1 MPAAAVQWRMAF
13 AHDIRYAVRLLL
25 KRPGFALI
33 AILTLALGIGA
44 TTSIFTVVEAV
55 LLRPLPFPDPDRLVQ
70 VRITGQGGADF
81 PLPDTDF
88 LAWRGSNDAAERVA
102 IFDVEPV
109 NATGIGEPER
119 LSAAIVSDQF
129 FRLLGV
135 SPEIG
140 RMFEAGEDRPGAPR
154 VAIVSHA
161 LWMRRFGGR
170 ADVIGRPITLNGTVA
185 TIVGVMPAS
194 FAFPEGGIEAWP
206 LMQVNPPRRRG
217 PFYTTGLAR
226 LKPDATIDR
235 LRANLNRVTADMKRQ
250 YPGPEDWNLSARP
263 LHEALVGDVRR
274 ILYVLLGAVGF
285 LLLIATANV
294 ANLLLARAATRDRE
308 IAVRGAL
315 GAGRARIAR
324 QLVTESVVL
333 ALASGVGGL
342 LLSVWGTRALLA
354 LAPDDIPR
362 LREVSM
368 TLPVFFFALTTA
380 TICGVV
386 FGLAPAWRAS
396 NTPLVETL
404 KGGGRGGMAG
414 LRHRRTQQALVV
426 AEIALALVLSI
437 GAGLMIRSFTALERV
452 SPGFEPS
459 HLLTFR
465 LAVPRTQY
473 DTNDKVKAFYGAL
486 LDRIESLPGVR
497 AAGLTISLPPD
508 MLQMTDNFMVE
519 GQTLPTNQSA
529 PVGPLVFVDENYFT
543 ALGVPL
549 LGGRFFTER
558 DDRGAPLVAIVNET
572 LAKKYFAG
580 VNPVGRLIKDGGPER
595 PDNPWMT
602 VVGVVGDVKYDG
614 LATPVEPTFYLPF
627 RQNTNTAQFVVVRTA
642 SDPRALATAVR
653 GAVAA
658 LDKELPVANVKTMDE
673 LMTESVAP
681 PRFRTMLVAVFAL
694 IGLVLAAI
702 GIYGVMAYAVSE
714 RTHELGVR
722 LALGAT
728 SGDVLR
734 LVFGE
739 AIALATIGV
748 AAGIAGAIATTRL
761 MAALLFGVAPTD
773 LVTFAALA
781 GLLVVTALAAS
792 YVPARRAMRVDPM
805 VALRYE

>member
-1 MPAAAVQWRMAF
+1 MPF
-13 AHDIRYAVRLLL
+13 IHDVRYAVRQLL

-70 VRITGQGGADF
+70 IRITGQGGADF

-88 LAWRGSNDAAERVA
+88 LAWRGSNETAERVA

-109 NATGIGEPER
+109 NVTGLGEPER
-119 LSAAIVSDQF
+119 LYAAIVSDQF

-135 SPEIG
+135 SPELG
-140 RMFEAGEDRPGAPR
+140 RAFEDGEDRPGAPR
-154 VAIVSHA
+154 VATISHA

-170 ADVIGRPITLNGTVA
+170 ADVIGHPIAISGTAA
-185 TIVGVMPAS
+185 TIVGVMPPS
-194 FAFPEGGIEAWP
+194 FVFPQAGIDVWP
-206 LMQVNPPRRRG
+206 VMQLNPPRRRG

-226 LKPDATIDR
+226 LKAGATIER
-235 LRANLNRVTADMKRQ
+235 LRANLDRVTADVMRR
-250 YPGPEDWNLSARP
+250 YPAPEDWKLSARP
-263 LHEALVGDVRR
+263 LHDALVGDVRR
-274 ILYVLLGAVGF
+274 ILYVLFGAVGF

-308 IAVRGAL
+308 MAVRGAL
-315 GAGRARIAR
+315 GAGRARIVG

-333 ALASGVGGL
+333 AVASGLAGL
-342 LLSVWGTRALLA
+342 ALSVWGTGALLA
-354 LAPDDIPR
+354 LAPTDIPR

-368 TLPVFFFALTTA
+368 NLPVFVFALATA
-380 TICGVV
+380 TICGVA
-386 FGLAPAWRAS
+386 FGLAPALRAS
-396 NTPLVETL
+396 NMPLVETL
-404 KGGGRGGMAG
+404 KDGGRSGTAGM
-414 LRHRRTQQALVV
+414 RHRRTQQALVV

-437 GAGLMIRSFTALERV
+437 GAGLMIRSFAALERV
-452 SPGFEPS
+452 NPGFEPS

-473 DTNDKVKAFYGAL
+473 DNADKLTAFYGAL

-497 AAGLTISLPPD
+497 AAGLSISLPPD
-508 MLQMTDNFMVE
+508 LLQMTDNFMVE
-519 GQTLPTNQSA
+519 GQTLPPNQSA
-529 PVGPLVFVDENYFT
+529 PVGPLLFVDEGYFT

-549 LGGRFFTER
+549 VAGRFFTER

-572 LAKKYFAG
+572 LAKKYLAG
-580 VNPVGRLIKDGGPER
+580 VDPVGRRIKDGGPER

-602 VVGVVGDVKYDG
+602 IVGVVGDVKYDG
-614 LATPVEPTFYLPF
+614 LGRPVDPTFYLPF
-627 RQNTNTAQFVVVRTA
+627 RQNTSPAQFIVVRTA
-642 SDPRALATAVR
+642 SDPRALAASVR
-653 GAVAA
+653 AAVAS
-658 LDKELPVANVKTMDE
+658 LDRDVPVASVKTMDE

-681 PRFRTMLVAVFAL
+681 PRFRTMLVALFAL
-694 IGLVLAAI
+694 VGLALAAI
-702 GIYGVMAYAVSE
+702 GVYGVMAYAVSE
-714 RTHELGVR
+714 RKYEIGVR

-728 SGDVLR
+728 AGDVMR

-739 AIALATIGV
+739 AIALAAIGV
-748 AAGIAGAIATTRL
+748 AAGVVGAIATTRL
-761 MAALLFGVAPTD
+761 MAALLFGVTPTD
-773 LVTFAALA
+773 LATFVALA
-781 GLLVVTALAAS
+781 GVLVVTALTAS

>member
-1 MPAAAVQWRMAF
+1 MPFVQ
-13 AHDIRYAVRLLL
+13 DVRYAIRLLL
-25 KRPGFALI
+25 KRPGFALV

-70 VRITGQGGADF
+70 VRITGQRGGDF

-88 LAWRGSNDAAERVA
+88 LAWRTSNDAAERVA
-102 IFDVEPV
+102 IFDVEAV
-109 NATGIGEPER
+109 NVTGIGEPER
-119 LSAAIVSDQF
+119 LSGAIVSDQF

-135 SPEIG
+135 APEIG
-140 RMFEAGEDRPGAPR
+140 RLFEDGEDRPGAPR
-154 VAIVSHA
+154 AAIISHA
-161 LWMRRFGGR
+161 LWKRRFGGR
-170 ADVIGRPITLNGTVA
+170 VDVIGRPVTLNGAVA
-185 TIVGVMPAS
+185 TIVGVMPPS
-194 FAFPEGGIEAWP
+194 FAFPQAGIEVWP
-206 LMQVNPPRRRG
+206 LTQVNPPRRRG
-217 PFYTTGLAR
+217 PFYSTGLAR

-235 LRANLNRVTADMKRQ
+235 LRADLDRVTADMKRQ
-250 YPGPEDWNLSARP
+250 HPGPDGWNLTARP
-263 LHEALVGDVRR
+263 LHEAVVGDVRR

-294 ANLLLARAATRDRE
+294 ANLLLARAAARDRE

-315 GAGRARIAR
+315 GAGRGRIVG
-324 QLVTESVVL
+324 QLLTESVVL
-333 ALASGVGGL
+333 ALVSGVGGL
-342 LLSVWGTRALLA
+342 LLSMWGTRALLA
-354 LAPDDIPR
+354 LAPDNIPR
-362 LREVSM
+362 LGEVRM
-368 TLPVFFFALTTA
+368 NLPVFFFALTTA

-386 FGLAPAWRAS
+386 FGLAPALRAS

-404 KGGGRGGMAG
+404 KEGGRGGMAG
-414 LRHRRTQQALVV
+414 LRHRRTQRALVV

-437 GAGLMIRSFTALERV
+437 GAGLMIRSFAALERV

-473 DTNDKVKAFYGAL
+473 DTNDKVQAFYGAL
-486 LDRIESLPGVR
+486 LERIESLPGVR
-497 AAGLTISLPPD
+497 AAGLTISLPPYL
-508 MLQMTDNFMVE
+508 LQMTDNFMVE
-519 GQTLPTNQSA
+519 GQTLPPNQSA
-529 PVGPLVFVDENYFT
+529 PIGPLVFVDENYFT

-549 LGGRFFTER
+549 LDGRFFTER
-558 DDRGAPLVAIVNET
+558 DDRGAPLVAIVNEM
-572 LAKKYFAG
+572 LAKKYFG
-580 VNPVGRLIKDGGPER
+580 RVNPIGRLIKDGGPER
-595 PDNPWMT
+595 PNNPWMRI
-602 VVGVVGDVKYDG
+602 VGVVGDVKYDG
-614 LATPVEPTFYLPF
+614 LATPVDPTFYLPF
-627 RQNTNTAQFVVVRTA
+627 RQNTTTAQFVVVRTA
-642 SDPRALATAVR
+642 SDPRALANSVR
-653 GAVAA
+653 AAVAA
-658 LDKELPVANVKTMDE
+658 LDKDLPVANVKTMDD
-673 LMTESVAP
+673 LMTEAVGP
-681 PRFRTMLVAVFAL
+681 PRFRTTLVAVFAA
-694 IGLVLAAI
+694 IGLLLAAT

-739 AIALATIGV
+739 AIALAAIG
-748 AAGIAGAIATTRL
+748 AAVGIAGAIATTRL

-773 LVTFAALA
+773 LVTFATLA
-781 GLLVVTALAAS
+781 GLLVATALAAS